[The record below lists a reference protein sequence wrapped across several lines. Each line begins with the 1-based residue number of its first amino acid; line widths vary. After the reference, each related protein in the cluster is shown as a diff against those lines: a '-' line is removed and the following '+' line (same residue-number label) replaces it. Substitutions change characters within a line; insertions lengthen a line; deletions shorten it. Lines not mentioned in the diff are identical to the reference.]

1 MHSFEYYK
9 DHVPIVQVAESLGY
23 EFNRKAGRNPLE
35 YKHQDHNTIVISNPK
50 GRQRYFTR
58 HETEN
63 KGSVIDFVKHR
74 LSLFNEYY
82 SKESEGI
89 NKVLAS
95 FAGVPHLSGGQA
107 RLSGGQTFTSP
118 SKKIWLSEKKAFNL
132 KDFRLSNPEP
142 KDLLY
147 LSNHRGI
154 NKATLEAFILHIQLV
169 KARHK
174 PTSNIGFPYQVPG
187 RNEIVGFELVN
198 YLFKGHARGS
208 NKSEG
213 LWMADL
219 SGTGFPPNVFIAE
232 SAIDAM
238 SFYQLYKQK
247 HQLDHAAFISTGGY
261 VTDKQLRNVLQN
273 YSNSLIHPIFD
284 NDISGHLYDI
294 RTACM
299 KANKDLRI
307 HKDQNA
313 FNFQLNNSSFSL
325 PKGKVS
331 LTNFRKESGLRS
343 NIRVHKAKGKDFNE
357 MLMER
362 ARQQVNQSIK
372 I

>member
-9 DHVPIVQVAESLGY
+9 DHVPIVQVAEALGY
-23 EFNRKAGRNPLE
+23 EFNKKAGRNPLE
-35 YKHQDHNTIVISNPK
+35 YKHPDHNTIVISNPK

-74 LSLFNEYY
+74 LPLFNEYY
-82 SKESEGI
+82 NREAEGI

-95 FAGVPHLSGGQA
+95 FAGVA
-107 RLSGGQTFTSP
+107 RLSGGQAFSSP
-118 SKKIWLSEKKAFNL
+118 SKKLWLSEKKAFNL
-132 KDFRLSNPEP
+132 KDFRLRHPEP

-154 NKATLEAFILHIQLV
+154 NKETLAVFIPHIQLV

-174 PTSNIGFPYQVPG
+174 PTTNIGFPYQVPG
-187 RNEIVGFELVN
+187 KNEIVGFELVN

-213 LWMADL
+213 LWIADL
-219 SGTGFPPNVFIAE
+219 RGTGFPPNVFIAE

-247 HQLDHAAFISTGGY
+247 YQLDQAAFISTGGY
-261 VTDKQLRNVLQN
+261 VTDKQLRNVLQH
-273 YSNSLIHPIFD
+273 YSSSLIHTLFD

-299 KANKDLRI
+299 KANKNLKI
-307 HKDQNA
+307 HKDQNE
-313 FNFQLNNSSFSL
+313 FNFQLTNSSFSL
-325 PKGKVS
+325 PKVNVS

-357 MLMER
+357 MLVER
-362 ARQQVNQSIK
+362 AKQQLNRTMK
-372 I
+372 IR

>member
-1 MHSFEYYK
+1 
-9 DHVPIVQVAESLGY
+9 VPIVQVAESLGY
-23 EFNRKAGRNPLE
+23 EFNKKAGRNPLE
-35 YKHQDHNTIVISNPK
+35 YKHPDHNTIVISNPK

-82 SKESEGI
+82 SREAEGI
-89 NKVLAS
+89 NKVLSS
-95 FAGVPHLSGGQA
+95 FAGVIHRPDQA
-107 RLSGGQTFTSP
+107 FTSP
-118 SKKIWLSEKKAFNL
+118 NKKLWLSERKAFNL
-132 KDFRLSNPEP
+132 NDFRLTNPEL

-154 NKATLEAFILHIQLV
+154 NKATLETFISYIQLV
-169 KARHK
+169 KARHMLS
-174 PTSNIGFPYQVPG
+174 TNIGFPYQVPG
-187 RNEIVGFELVN
+187 TNKIVGFELVN

-213 LWMADL
+213 LWVADL

-247 HQLDHAAFISTGGY
+247 YQLEQAAFISTGGY
-261 VTDKQLRNVLQN
+261 VTDGQLRNVIQN
-273 YSNSLIHPIFD
+273 YSSSQIHTLFD

-299 KANKDLRI
+299 KANKNLSI
-307 HKDQNA
+307 HKEQNE
-313 FNFQLNNSSFSL
+313 FNFKLNNSSFSL
-325 PKGKVS
+325 PKENVS

-357 MLMER
+357 MLVER
-362 ARQQVNQSIK
+362 AKRQTNRSIK
-372 I
+372 IR

>member
-35 YKHQDHNTIVISNPK
+35 YKHPDHNTIVISNPK

-63 KGSVIDFVKHR
+63 KGSVIDFVMHR
-74 LSLFNEYY
+74 LSMFNECY
-82 SKESEGI
+82 SSETEGI

-95 FAGVPHLSGGQA
+95 FAGV
-107 RLSGGQTFTSP
+107 TFTSP
-118 SKKIWLSEKKAFNL
+118 SKRQWLSEKKAFNL
-132 KDFRLSNPEP
+132 NDFRLSTPES

-154 NKATLEAFILHIQLV
+154 NKATLETFIPHIQLV
-169 KARHK
+169 KAKHK
-174 PTSNIGFPYQVPG
+174 PTTDVGFPYKVPG

-247 HQLDHAAFISTGGY
+247 HQLDQAAFVSTGGY
-261 VTDKQLRNVLQN
+261 VTDRQLRNVIQN
-273 YSNSLIHPIFD
+273 YSSSQIHTLFD

-294 RTACM
+294 RAACM
-299 KANKDLRI
+299 KANRNLSI
-307 HKDQNA
+307 HKDQNE

-325 PKGKVS
+325 PKEKVS
-331 LTNFRKESGLRS
+331 LTNFRKESGLPS
-343 NIRVHKAKGKDFNE
+343 NIRVHKAKEKDFNE
-357 MLMER
+357 MLTER
-362 ARQQVNQSIK
+362 AKQQMNRSI
-372 I
+372 IIR

>member
-9 DHVPIVQVAESLGY
+9 DHVPIVEVAEALGY
-23 EFNRKAGRNPLE
+23 EFNKKAGRNPLE
-35 YKHQDHNTIVISNPK
+35 YKHPDHNTIVISNPK

-82 SKESEGI
+82 SREAEGI

-95 FAGVPHLSGGQA
+95 FAGVIHRPDQA
-107 RLSGGQTFTSP
+107 FTSP
-118 SKKIWLSEKKAFNL
+118 NKKLWLSERKAFKLN
-132 KDFRLSNPEP
+132 DFRLTNPEP

-154 NKATLEAFILHIQLV
+154 NKATLETFIPHIQLV
-169 KARHK
+169 KAKHK
-174 PTSNIGFPYQVPG
+174 PTTDIGFPYQVPG
-187 RNEIVGFELVN
+187 KNEIVGFELVN
-198 YLFKGHARGS
+198 HLFKGHARGS

-213 LWMADL
+213 LWIADL

-247 HQLDHAAFISTGGY
+247 YQLDQAAFISTGGY

-273 YSNSLIHPIFD
+273 YSNSQIHTLFD

-294 RTACM
+294 RAACM

-307 HKDQNA
+307 HKDQNE
-313 FNFQLNNSSFSL
+313 FNFKLNNSSFSL
-325 PKGKVS
+325 PKENVS

-357 MLMER
+357 MLVER
-362 ARQQVNQSIK
+362 AKQEVSRSIK
-372 I
+372 IR